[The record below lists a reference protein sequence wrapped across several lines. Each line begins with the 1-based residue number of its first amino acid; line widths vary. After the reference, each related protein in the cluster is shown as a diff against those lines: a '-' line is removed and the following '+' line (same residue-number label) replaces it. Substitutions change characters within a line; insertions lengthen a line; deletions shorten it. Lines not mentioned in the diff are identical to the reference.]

1 MSTVIA
7 APAEEMRKI
16 IAAIDG
22 QGSITLS
29 VDSLK
34 ELLASEARVITIET
48 PAAVIKVK
56 AVRICAFCSAGAHG
70 NPKPPPRLKCARCR
84 NVMYCDEQCQK
95 AHHATHKPTCHK
107 GAGHASF
114 TAE

>member
-1 MSTVIA
+1 MSAVIA
-7 APAEEMRKI
+7 APAEEMRQF

-22 QGSITLS
+22 QGTITIS

-34 ELLASEARVITIET
+34 ELLTSEARVITIKT

-56 AVRICAFCSAGAHG
+56 AVRICAFCSAGAQG
-70 NPKPPPRLKCARCR
+70 NPKPPPYLKCARCH
-84 NVMYCDEQCQK
+84 NVMYCDEECQK
-95 AHHATHKPTCHK
+95 AHHATHKPACRK